1 LTAILADRIEPSEL
15 EGASV
20 LIGITR
26 ELGDGTHELEQY
38 HGTASFEDQG
48 DYGLVIVQCSDG
60 TDRQYPFDSRSLER
74 AAPGEYRLRSTGE
87 VVADPDFLMTWIV
100 SKDED

>member
-1 LTAILADRIEPSEL
+1 MAASAERIEPSEL
-15 EGASV
+15 DGAKV

-26 ELGDGTHELEQY
+26 ELQGGGYEQEQY

-48 DYGLVIVQCSDG
+48 SFGLVIVQCSDG
-60 TDRQYPFDSRSLER
+60 IEREYPFDARSLAR
-74 AAPGEYRLRSTGE
+74 AAPGEYHLRSTGE
-87 VVADPDFLMTWIV
+87 VVTDPDFLMTWIV